1 MPPAELT
8 FAIGDTHGCREML
21 ERLLERCF
29 AYAGARS
36 VRLVFLG
43 DYIDRGPDSRGVVET
58 LIDLQRR
65 LPDRAICLRG
75 NHEVLLLEARANDDM
90 GLWLLNGADTT
101 LASYGVDHVSALPP
115 EHLAWF
121 AALKPSFDDGRRF
134 FVHAGVDP
142 DRPLDQQQDQD
153 LAWIREPFL
162 SRAQDYG
169 RLIVHGHTPIR
180 SGKPDLRPWR
190 LNLDTAAV
198 YGGRLTAAVFD
209 DRQVGPLAYLNDES
223 DALPARAPAS

>member
-8 FAIGDTHGCREML
+8 FAVGDTHGCREML
-21 ERLLERCF
+21 DRLLERCF
-29 AYAGARS
+29 RYAGERPA
-36 VRLVFLG
+36 RLVFLG

-58 LIDLQRR
+58 LIGLQRR
-65 LPDRAICLRG
+65 LPDRVVCLRG
-75 NHEVLLLEARANDDM
+75 NHEVLLLEALANDDM
-90 GLWLLNGADTT
+90 RLWLFNGADTT
-101 LASYGVDHVSALPP
+101 LASYGVDQVSALPP
-115 EHLAWF
+115 DHLAWY

-142 DRPLDQQQDQD
+142 DRPLDQQRDYD

-162 SRAQDYG
+162 SRVHDYG
-169 RLIVHGHTPIR
+169 RLIVHGHTPQR
-180 SGKPDLRPWR
+180 TGKPDLRPWR

-209 DRQVGPLAYLNDES
+209 DRQVAPLAFLTDTS
-223 DALPARAPAS
+223 DAQPALPLRG